1 MGEILGVA
9 DVDELEAWGL
19 RLVSVA
25 VDELKG
31 QKVVED
37 VLELMGVV
45 VGLLGGV

>member
-19 RLVSVA
+19 GLVSVA